1 LSAYIPEDGNFLGRL
16 NAPLCV
22 VFGVFASVED
32 QNFGEPDAMI
42 YFVAITIARL
52 VVVQS
57 STAPPEIQARH
68 PTEKDDAESD
78 SDAQPNVRYCVR
90 IFRYR

>member
-1 LSAYIPEDGNFLGRL
+1 
-16 NAPLCV
+16 
-22 VFGVFASVED
+22 
-32 QNFGEPDAMI
+32 MI